1 MKNNV
6 KFFEFGV
13 SLGQIEFVQNWDTEN
28 DTKTSEEEC
37 VSVLEK
43 LMDTELFECEEK
55 TYGMVILNEKKDD
68 TYYVSTRP
76 FVEDWSWDFDHE
88 DTKEIEIS
96 L

>member
-13 SLGQIEFVQNWDTEN
+13 SLGQIEFVQNWDMEN
-28 DTKTSEEEC
+28 DTNTSEEEC

-43 LMDTELFECEEK
+43 LMDTEIFECEEK
-55 TYGMVILNEKKDD
+55 TYGMVILNEKEDD
-68 TYYVSTRP
+68 TYHVSTRP

>member
-13 SLGQIEFVQNWDTEN
+13 SLGQIEFVQNWDMEN
-28 DTKTSEEEC
+28 DTNTSEEEC

-43 LMDTELFECEEK
+43 LMDTEIFECEEK
-55 TYGMVILNEKKDD
+55 TYGMVILNEEEDD
-68 TYYVSTRP
+68 TYHVSTRP
-76 FVEDWSWDFDHE
+76 FVEDWSWDFDHK